1 MLIKKSKWL
10 LPILMIVPLFCVNC
24 PLVHAKNSSFKSP
37 PLDYAGKSY
46 TGTQDPSYLNY
57 DLALR
62 EYLVYRINKHFGVTI
77 DPKTYSGFHLLE
89 IEALFKCK
97 KKEEPY
103 NIFLNMF
110 PKSP

>member
-1 MLIKKSKWL
+1 MITKKIKWL
-10 LPILMIVPLFCVNC
+10 LLILIMVSLFCMSG
-24 PLVHAKNSSFKSP
+24 PSVHAKNSSLKSP

-46 TGTQDPSYLNY
+46 TGVQDPSYLSY

-62 EYLVYRINKHFGVTI
+62 EYMVYRINKHFGITL
-77 DPKTYSGFHLLE
+77 DPKAYSGFDLLE

-97 KKEEPY
+97 KKEESF
-103 NIFLNMF
+103 NTFLNMF